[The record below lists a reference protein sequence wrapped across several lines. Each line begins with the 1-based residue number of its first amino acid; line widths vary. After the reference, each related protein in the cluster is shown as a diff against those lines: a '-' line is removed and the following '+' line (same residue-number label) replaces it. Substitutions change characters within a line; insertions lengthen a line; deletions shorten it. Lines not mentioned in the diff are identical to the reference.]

1 MNVNWKLKLY
11 LWIRELDVMN
21 PICDDFDLVLN
32 FECSVHWRGYNE
44 RVISIWSN
52 RHGWSTI
59 FGFGI
64 NVHCFCFKWSSFY
77 FHYILILFIHTSSSK
92 YCFFHWPLQMAIEC
106 DLPQANTI
114 NNRSIEDR
122 LLQVEQNSTFRSFAR
137 KNCLQT
143 ANKWNKKLNWL
154 KLKQYISV
162 EQWLWFKNDVVV
174 SAWANRIFRFN

>member
-11 LWIRELDVMN
+11 LWIRELAVMN
-21 PICDDFDLVLN
+21 PICDDFDLVLY
-32 FECSVHWRGYNE
+32 FECSVHWRGYNG

-64 NVHCFCFKWSSFY
+64 NVHCFCFKWSSFH

-106 DLPQANTI
+106 NLPQANTI

-122 LLQVEQNSTFRSFAR
+122 LLQVEQNSTFRSFSSE
-137 KNCLQT
+137 KLF
-143 ANKWNKKLNWL
+143 ANSKQMKQQIKLTEA
-154 KLKQYISV
+154 KTIH
-162 EQWLWFKNDVVV
+162 
-174 SAWANRIFRFN
+174 